1 MGASARQKDGRSKLP
16 VRLWIEIPDGV
27 YSASRKRGGGGIVF
41 YERTREID
49 ATVFRIA
56 RIATVKR
63 QLITAVE
70 VDAFIPEMHRGRM
83 PKTDPRWV
91 EPGVFRTKAYVYRNQ
106 KCRALGQFLQSGAFQ
121 VDLRDGA

>member
-1 MGASARQKDGRSKLP
+1 MW
-16 VRLWIEIPDGV
+16 VEIPDGT
-27 YSASRKRGGGGIVF
+27 YSVPRRRGRGGIVF
-41 YERTREID
+41 SEHTREID

-70 VDAFIPEMHRGRM
+70 VDAFIPEMHRTRM

-106 KCRALGQFLQSGAFQ
+106 KCRALGQFLESGALQ
-121 VDLRDGA
+121 VDLRNGA

>member
-1 MGASARQKDGRSKLP
+1 M
-16 VRLWIEIPDGV
+16 RLWVEIPDGV

-70 VDAFIPEMHRGRM
+70 VDAFIPEMHRARM

-106 KCRALGQFLQSGAFQ
+106 KCRALGQFLESGARQ
-121 VDLRDGA
+121 VDLREEA